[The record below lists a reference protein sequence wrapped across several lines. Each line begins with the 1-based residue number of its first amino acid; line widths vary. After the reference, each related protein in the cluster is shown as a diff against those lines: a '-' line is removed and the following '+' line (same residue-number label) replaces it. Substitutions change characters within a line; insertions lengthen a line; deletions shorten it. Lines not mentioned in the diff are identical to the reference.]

1 MRFDFV
7 FYVDGDFEIL
17 RNILRY
23 ESSLRGLRYS
33 ENLSK
38 NIDCYKY
45 VFGVEMEAGTSGA
58 EGNGAVRV
66 GASGAGVDRGK
77 NTASQNNEGENDG
90 DESSKNEIPL
100 QDGEPNPLLEFAS
113 TLAQKIPL
121 SLKFRFSSIESV
133 AQDEDSAGQP
143 KPPKGESARKTP
155 QDAALTIPNSMPA
168 LNESAAHPKHPPLD
182 AQTITQIIKN
192 QDLPQMQKYLSATS
206 FVREGEGREFA
217 QALDFIQEELES
229 QKPVVLHTSRGK
241 IAISTLPFDGYTDIF
256 GDASGALFESSS
268 PRPKNP
274 PAKVL
279 FWNLSTL
286 RTYMRVEAAQ
296 CDALASYEKP
306 SMMLSTKEVFSEALG
321 REVECV
327 LAYDLF
333 LGVLGERCSA
343 GQMDYVFVRELDSA
357 PKSDWELNREA
368 NWEPNL
374 PYHIAYT
381 QEVPQEERIVF
392 AQNGLV
398 LYCGESR
405 AQSLQEII
413 HAHGDLLDEAQELDG
428 GGGVAQN
435 LEGANGAK
443 EPPSQK
449 SRLQKAREERL
460 GGKIAEAKNSSGA
473 QETRRL
479 EGNEALIVSLSRD
492 NPMCFWLKSGE
503 KYQSALNAEFELNA
517 RLVFEGI
524 ASYKDGDKLLANF
537 RRAVPQIDAHLESF
551 GQASQKSR
559 NIFAFLGVVARVL
572 GYGEDAHAL
581 LENAKGYVR
590 DKGPRIDYKLV
601 KSPQN
606 ILSLDYP
613 KILRSCMSFY
623 LAGVDRETLSYGV
636 LDSLGEFVGN
646 LMQDLCVNFAARKI
660 LLCGNL
666 LEEKILLD
674 KILHY
679 APRDVRLIL
688 PKKGYLDY
696 P

>member
-17 RNILRY
+17 QNILRY

-38 NIDCYKY
+38 DIDCYKY
-45 VFGVEMEAGTSGA
+45 VFGVEMEVRASGA
-58 EGNGAVRV
+58 EGNGAHENE
-66 GASGAGVDRGK
+66 RGK
-77 NTASQNNEGENDG
+77 SEENG
-90 DESSKNEIPL
+90 DNESSGDNGGEIPL
-100 QDGEPNPLLEFAS
+100 QDGEENPLLEFAN

-133 AQDEDSAGQP
+133 AQDEDSAGRGNLP
-143 KPPKGESARKTP
+143 EGESARKTP
-155 QDAALTIPNSMPA
+155 QDAALAIPNSIPA
-168 LNESAAHPKHPPLD
+168 LNESPASPKHPSLD

-206 FVREGEGREFA
+206 FVCEGEEREFA
-217 QALDFIQEELES
+217 QALDFIQEELEG

-241 IAISTLPFDGYTDIF
+241 IAISALPFD
-256 GDASGALFESSS
+256 ASSSLFESSS
-268 PRPKNP
+268 LKNP
-274 PAKVL
+274 PAHATNTPPKVL

-286 RTYMRVEAAQ
+286 RTYMRAEAAQ

-357 PKSDWELNREA
+357 PKSNWELNG
-368 NWEPNL
+368 EPNL

-381 QEVPQEERIVF
+381 QEVPQEERIVL

-413 HAHGDLLDEAQELDG
+413 CAHEDLLDEARELDG
-428 GGGVAQN
+428 GSVVAEN
-435 LEGANGAK
+435 LEGANGVNQA
-443 EPPSQK
+443 PPQK

-460 GGKIAEAKNSSGA
+460 GGKIASAKNSSGA

-503 KYQSALNAEFELNA
+503 KYQSALNSEFELNA

-537 RRAVPQIDAHLESF
+537 RRAVPQIDAHLESL

-559 NIFAFLGVVARVL
+559 NIFAFLGVVAKVL
-572 GYGEDAHAL
+572 GYGEDAYAL

-646 LMQDLCVNFAARKI
+646 LTQDLCVNFAARKI

>member
-17 RNILRY
+17 QNILRY
-23 ESSLRGLRYS
+23 ESGLRGLRYS

-38 NIDCYKY
+38 DIDCYKY
-45 VFGVEMEAGTSGA
+45 VFGVEMEVRASGA
-58 EGNGAVRV
+58 EGNSAHENEW
-66 GASGAGVDRGK
+66 GK
-77 NTASQNNEGENDG
+77 SEENGDNESNG
-90 DESSKNEIPL
+90 DNGGEIPL
-100 QDGEPNPLLEFAS
+100 QDGEENPLLEFAN

-133 AQDEDSAGQP
+133 VQDEDSAGQG
-143 KPPKGESARKTP
+143 KPLKGESARKTP
-155 QDAALTIPNSMPA
+155 QDAAPTIPNSTPT
-168 LNESAAHPKHPPLD
+168 LNEPPASSKHPPLD

-192 QDLPQMQKYLSATS
+192 QDLPHMQKYLSATS
-206 FVREGEGREFA
+206 FVCEGEERELA

-241 IAISTLPFDGYTDIF
+241 IAISTLPFD
-256 GDASGALFESSS
+256 ASSS
-268 PRPKNP
+268 KNP
-274 PAKVL
+274 PAPATKSPTKVL

-286 RTYMRVEAAQ
+286 RTYMRAEAAQ

-357 PKSDWELNREA
+357 LGLNGEADWA
-368 NWEPNL
+368 SNL

-381 QEVPQEERIVF
+381 QEVPQEERIVL

-413 HAHGDLLDEAQELDG
+413 HAHGDLLDEARELEEAG
-428 GGGVAQN
+428 GSN
-435 LEGANGAK
+435 P
-443 EPPSQK
+443 PPSQK

-517 RLVFEGI
+517 KLVFEGI

-537 RRAVPQIDAHLESF
+537 RRAVPQIDAHLESY
-551 GQASQKSR
+551 GEASQKSR

-601 KSPQN
+601 KSEQN

>member
-17 RNILRY
+17 QNILRY

-38 NIDCYKY
+38 DIDCYKY
-45 VFGVEMEAGTSGA
+45 VFGVEMEARASGA
-58 EGNGAVRV
+58 EGNSAHENE
-66 GASGAGVDRGK
+66 RGK
-77 NTASQNNEGENDG
+77 SEENGDNEANRDNGG
-90 DESSKNEIPL
+90 EIPL
-100 QDGEPNPLLEFAS
+100 QDGEPNPLLEFAN

-133 AQDEDSAGQP
+133 AQDEDSVGRGNL
-143 KPPKGESARKTP
+143 PKGESARKTP
-155 QDAALTIPNSMPA
+155 QDAALTTPNSIPA
-168 LNESAAHPKHPPLD
+168 LNESPASPKHPPLD

-206 FVREGEGREFA
+206 FVREGREQEFA

-229 QKPVVLHTSRGK
+229 QRPVVLHTSRGK
-241 IAISTLPFDGYTDIF
+241 IAISALPFD
-256 GDASGALFESSS
+256 ASSSLFEGSSL
-268 PRPKNP
+268 KNP
-274 PAKVL
+274 PAHATKTPTKVL

-286 RTYMRVEAAQ
+286 RTYMRAEAAQ

-357 PKSDWELNREA
+357 PKSDWELNGEP
-368 NWEPNL
+368 NWELNL

-381 QEVPQEERIVF
+381 QEVPQEERIVL

-413 HAHGDLLDEAQELDG
+413 CAHEDLLEEARELDG
-428 GGGVAQN
+428 GSGMAQN
-435 LEGANGAK
+435 LKGAK
-443 EPPSQK
+443 EAPPQK

-460 GGKIAEAKNSSGA
+460 GGKIASAKNSSGA

-503 KYQSALNAEFELNA
+503 KYQSALNAEFELNV

-537 RRAVPQIDAHLESF
+537 RRAVPQIDAHLESY

-559 NIFAFLGVVARVL
+559 NIFAFLGVVAKVL

-601 KSPQN
+601 KSEQN

-646 LMQDLCVNFAARKI
+646 LTQDLCVNFAARKI

>member
-17 RNILRY
+17 QNILRY

-38 NIDCYKY
+38 DMDCYKY
-45 VFGVEMEAGTSGA
+45 VFGVEMEAGASGA
-58 EGNGAVRV
+58 EGNSAVRV
-66 GASGAGVDRGK
+66 GES
-77 NTASQNNEGENDG
+77 EENG
-90 DESSKNEIPL
+90 DNESSGDNGGEIPL
-100 QDGEPNPLLEFAS
+100 QDGEPNPLLEFAN

-133 AQDEDSAGQP
+133 AQDEDSVGRGNL
-143 KPPKGESARKTP
+143 PKGESARKTP
-155 QDAALTIPNSMPA
+155 QDAAPTIPNSTPA
-168 LNESAAHPKHPPLD
+168 LNESPASPKHPPLD

-206 FVREGEGREFA
+206 FVRDGEEQEFA

-229 QKPVVLHTSRGK
+229 QRPVVLHTSRGK
-241 IAISTLPFDGYTDIF
+241 IAISALPFDAYTDAF
-256 GDASGALFESSS
+256 GALFESSS

-274 PAKVL
+274 SAPATNAPTKVL

-286 RTYMRVEAAQ
+286 RTYMRVEATQ

-306 SMMLSTKEVFSEALG
+306 SMMLNTKEVFSEALG

-357 PKSDWELNREA
+357 PKSDWELNGEP
-368 NWEPNL
+368 NWASNL

-381 QEVPQEERIVF
+381 QEVPQEERIVL

-413 HAHGDLLDEAQELDG
+413 CAHEDLLEEARELDG
-428 GGGVAQN
+428 GSGMAQN
-435 LEGANGAK
+435 LKGAK
-443 EPPSQK
+443 EAPPQK

-460 GGKIAEAKNSSGA
+460 GGKIASAKNSSGA

-537 RRAVPQIDAHLESF
+537 RRAVPQIDAHLESL

-559 NIFAFLGVVARVL
+559 NIFAFLGVVAKVL
-572 GYGEDAHAL
+572 GYGEDAYAL

-601 KSPQN
+601 KSEQN

>member
-17 RNILRY
+17 QNILRY

-38 NIDCYKY
+38 DIDCYKY

-58 EGNGAVRV
+58 EENGAHENEW
-66 GASGAGVDRGK
+66 GK
-77 NTASQNNEGENDG
+77 SEENGDNESNG
-90 DESSKNEIPL
+90 DNGGKIPL
-100 QDGEPNPLLEFAS
+100 QDGEPNPLLEFAN

-133 AQDEDSAGQP
+133 AQDEESAGQP

-155 QDAALTIPNSMPA
+155 QDAALTIPNSTPA
-168 LNESAAHPKHPPLD
+168 LNELAAHPKHPPLD

-192 QDLPQMQKYLSATS
+192 QDLHQMQKYLSATS
-206 FVREGEGREFA
+206 FVREGREREFA

-241 IAISTLPFDGYTDIF
+241 IAISTLPFD
-256 GDASGALFESSS
+256 ASSS
-268 PRPKNP
+268 KNP
-274 PAKVL
+274 PAPATKSPPKIL

-286 RTYMRVEAAQ
+286 RTYMRAEAAQ

-343 GQMDYVFVRELDSA
+343 GQMDYVFVRELDSTLGLNGEA
-357 PKSDWELNREA
+357 DWA
-368 NWEPNL
+368 SNL

-381 QEVPQEERIVF
+381 QEVPQEECIVL

-413 HAHGDLLDEAQELDG
+413 RAHEDLLDEAREPDRG
-428 GGGVAQN
+428 NGMAQN

-443 EPPSQK
+443 EPPPQK

-524 ASYKDGDKLLANF
+524 TSYKDGDKLLANF
-537 RRAVPQIDAHLESF
+537 RRAVPQIDAHLESY
-551 GQASQKSR
+551 GETSQKSR

-590 DKGPRIDYKLV
+590 DKGPRIDYKLI

>member
-17 RNILRY
+17 QNILRY

-38 NIDCYKY
+38 DIDCYKY
-45 VFGVEMEAGTSGA
+45 VFGVEMEAG
-58 EGNGAVRV
+58 
-66 GASGAGVDRGK
+66 ASGVGVDGADK
-77 NTASQNNEGENDG
+77 NASSQNDEGENS
-90 DESSKNEIPL
+90 ENEITL
-100 QDGEPNPLLEFAS
+100 QDGEPNPLLEFAI

-133 AQDEDSAGQP
+133 EQDEDSAGQP
-143 KPPKGESARKTP
+143 KPPKEESARKSP
-155 QDAALTIPNSMPA
+155 QDAALTASTPA
-168 LNESAAHPKHPPLD
+168 LNEPATHPKHPPLD

-206 FVREGEGREFA
+206 FVRDGEEREFA

-241 IAISTLPFDGYTDIF
+241 IAISTLPFD
-256 GDASGALFESSS
+256 ASSSFFEGSS

-274 PAKVL
+274 AAHATKLPAKVL
-279 FWNLSTL
+279 FWNLFAL
-286 RTYMRVEAAQ
+286 RTYMRAEAAQ

-306 SMMLSTKEVFSEALG
+306 SMTLNTKEVFSEALG

-333 LGVLGERCSA
+333 LGVLGERCVA

-357 PKSDWELNREA
+357 RVSNGEA
-368 NWEPNL
+368 DWEPNL
-374 PYHIAYT
+374 PYHIAYK
-381 QEVPQEERIVF
+381 QEVPQEERIVL

-413 HAHGDLLDEAQELDG
+413 HAHGDLLDEVREPDG
-428 GGGVAQN
+428 GNGMAQN

-443 EPPSQK
+443 EAPPQK

-460 GGKIAEAKNSSGA
+460 GGKIAEAKKGSQA

-503 KYQSALNAEFELNA
+503 KYQSALNAEFELNT

-537 RRAVPQIDAHLESF
+537 RRAVPQIDAHLESY
-551 GQASQKSR
+551 GEASQKSR

>member
-38 NIDCYKY
+38 DIDCYKY
-45 VFGVEMEAGTSGA
+45 VFGVEMEPWASGA
-58 EGNGAVRV
+58 EGNGAHENEW
-66 GASGAGVDRGK
+66 GK
-77 NTASQNNEGENDG
+77 SEENGDNEANRDNGG
-90 DESSKNEIPL
+90 EIPP
-100 QDGEPNPLLEFAS
+100 QDGEENPLLEFAN

-143 KPPKGESARKTP
+143 KPLKGESTRKSS
-155 QDAALTIPNSMPA
+155 QDAAPTIPNSTPA
-168 LNESAAHPKHPPLD
+168 LNEPPASSKHPPLD

-192 QDLPQMQKYLSATS
+192 QDLPHMQKYLSATS
-206 FVREGEGREFA
+206 FVCEGEEREFA

-268 PRPKNP
+268 PRPKNLAA
-274 PAKVL
+274 PATKSPTKVL

-286 RTYMRVEAAQ
+286 RTYMRAEAAQ

-306 SMMLSTKEVFSEALG
+306 SMMLNTKEVFSEALG

-357 PKSDWELNREA
+357 PKSDWELNGEA
-368 NWEPNL
+368 DWASNL

-381 QEVPQEERIVF
+381 QEVPQEERIVL

-413 HAHGDLLDEAQELDG
+413 HAHGDLLDEAREPDG
-428 GGGVAQN
+428 GSGVAEN
-435 LEGANGAK
+435 LEGAK
-443 EPPSQK
+443 EAPPQK

-460 GGKIAEAKNSSGA
+460 GGKIAGAKNSSGA

-537 RRAVPQIDAHLESF
+537 RRAVPQIDAHLESY
-551 GQASQKSR
+551 GEVSQKSR

-623 LAGVDRETLSYGV
+623 LAGVDRETLGYGV

>member
-17 RNILRY
+17 QDILRY
-23 ESSLRGLRYS
+23 ESSLRGLCYS

-38 NIDCYKY
+38 DIDCYKY
-45 VFGVEMEAGTSGA
+45 VFGVEMEVRASGA
-58 EGNGAVRV
+58 EENGAHENE
-66 GASGAGVDRGK
+66 RGK
-77 NTASQNNEGENDG
+77 SEENG
-90 DESSKNEIPL
+90 DNESSGDNGGEIPL
-100 QDGEPNPLLEFAS
+100 QDSEPNPLLEFAN

-133 AQDEDSAGQP
+133 AQDEDSAGRGNLP
-143 KPPKGESARKTP
+143 EGESARKTP
-155 QDAALTIPNSMPA
+155 QDAALAIPNSIPA
-168 LNESAAHPKHPPLD
+168 LNESPASPKHPSLD

-206 FVREGEGREFA
+206 FVCEGEEREFA
-217 QALDFIQEELES
+217 QALDFIQEELEG

-241 IAISTLPFDGYTDIF
+241 IAISALPFD
-256 GDASGALFESSS
+256 ASSSLFESSS
-268 PRPKNP
+268 LKNP
-274 PAKVL
+274 PAHATNTPPKVL

-286 RTYMRVEAAQ
+286 RTYMRAEAAQ

-357 PKSDWELNREA
+357 PKSNWELNG
-368 NWEPNL
+368 EPNL

-381 QEVPQEERIVF
+381 QEVPQEERIVL

-413 HAHGDLLDEAQELDG
+413 CAHEDLLDEARELDG
-428 GGGVAQN
+428 GSVVAEN
-435 LEGANGAK
+435 LEGANGVNQA
-443 EPPSQK
+443 PPQK

-460 GGKIAEAKNSSGA
+460 GGKIASAKNSSGA
-473 QETRRL
+473 QEMRRL

-503 KYQSALNAEFELNA
+503 KYQSALNSEFELNA
-517 RLVFEGI
+517 RLVFEGV

-537 RRAVPQIDAHLESF
+537 RRAVPQIDAHLESL

-559 NIFAFLGVVARVL
+559 NIFAFLGVVAKVL

-601 KSPQN
+601 KSEQN

>member
-17 RNILRY
+17 QNILRY

-38 NIDCYKY
+38 DIDCYKY
-45 VFGVEMEAGTSGA
+45 VFGVEMEARTSGA
-58 EGNGAVRV
+58 EENGAHENE
-66 GASGAGVDRGK
+66 RGK
-77 NTASQNNEGENDG
+77 SEENG
-90 DESSKNEIPL
+90 DNESSGDNGGEIPL
-100 QDGEPNPLLEFAS
+100 QDGEENPLLEFAN

-155 QDAALTIPNSMPA
+155 QDVAPTIPNSIPA
-168 LNESAAHPKHPPLD
+168 LNESATHPKHPPLD

-206 FVREGEGREFA
+206 FVHEGGEQEFA

-241 IAISTLPFDGYTDIF
+241 IAISTLPFDG
-256 GDASGALFESSS
+256 SSS
-268 PRPKNP
+268 KNP
-274 PAKVL
+274 PAPATNTPPKVL

-286 RTYMRVEAAQ
+286 RTYMRAEAAQ

-306 SMMLSTKEVFSEALG
+306 SMMLSTKEVFSEVLG

-333 LGVLGERCSA
+333 LGVLGERCRA
-343 GQMDYVFVRELDSA
+343 GQMDYVFVCELDSA
-357 PKSDWELNREA
+357 PKSDWELN
-368 NWEPNL
+368 L
-374 PYHIAYT
+374 LYHIAYA
-381 QEVPQEERIVF
+381 QEVPQEERIVL

-413 HAHGDLLDEAQELDG
+413 HAHGDLLEEAREPDG
-428 GGGVAQN
+428 GSGVAQN
-435 LEGANGAK
+435 LEGTSAHGAREAK
-443 EPPSQK
+443 EALPQK

-460 GGKIAEAKNSSGA
+460 GGKIAGAKNSSGA
-473 QETRRL
+473 QEMRRL

-537 RRAVPQIDAHLESF
+537 RRAVPQIDAHLESL

-559 NIFAFLGVVARVL
+559 NIFAFLGVVAKVL

>member
-17 RNILRY
+17 QNILRY

-38 NIDCYKY
+38 DIDCYKY
-45 VFGVEMEAGTSGA
+45 VFGVEMEPWASGA
-58 EGNGAVRV
+58 EEN
-66 GASGAGVDRGK
+66 GAGVDRGK

-100 QDGEPNPLLEFAS
+100 QDGEPNPLLEFAN

-143 KPPKGESARKTP
+143 KPPKGESARKSP
-155 QDAALTIPNSMPA
+155 QDAAPTIPNSTPA
-168 LNESAAHPKHPPLD
+168 LNEPPASSKHPPLD

-192 QDLPQMQKYLSATS
+192 QDLHQMQKYLSATS
-206 FVREGEGREFA
+206 FVHEGEEREFA

-241 IAISTLPFDGYTDIF
+241 IAISALPFDAYTDAF
-256 GDASGALFESSS
+256 GALFESSS
-268 PRPKNP
+268 PRSKAPTAQAKP
-274 PAKVL
+274 PKVL

-286 RTYMRVEAAQ
+286 RTYMRAEAAQ

-357 PKSDWELNREA
+357 LGLNGEADWVS
-368 NWEPNL
+368 NL

-381 QEVPQEERIVF
+381 QEVPQEERVVL

-413 HAHGDLLDEAQELDG
+413 HAHGDLLDEAREPDG
-428 GGGVAQN
+428 GNGMAQN
-435 LEGANGAK
+435 LEGANGVNQ
-443 EPPSQK
+443 PPPQK

-537 RRAVPQIDAHLESF
+537 RCAVPQIDAHLESF

>member
-38 NIDCYKY
+38 DIDCYKY

-58 EGNGAVRV
+58 EENGAHENE
-66 GASGAGVDRGK
+66 RGK
-77 NTASQNNEGENDG
+77 SEESGDNEANG
-90 DESSKNEIPL
+90 DNGGEIPL
-100 QDGEPNPLLEFAS
+100 QDGEENPLLEFAN

-133 AQDEDSAGQP
+133 AQDEDSVGQG

-155 QDAALTIPNSMPA
+155 QDAVLTTPNSIPA
-168 LNESAAHPKHPPLD
+168 LNELPASPKHPPLD

-206 FVREGEGREFA
+206 FVHEGREQEFA
-217 QALDFIQEELES
+217 QALDFIQEKLES

-241 IAISTLPFDGYTDIF
+241 IAISALPFDAYTDAF
-256 GDASGALFESSS
+256 GALFESSS
-268 PRPKNP
+268 PRSKAPTAQAK
-274 PAKVL
+274 PAKIL

-286 RTYMRVEAAQ
+286 RTYMRAEAAQ

-306 SMMLSTKEVFSEALG
+306 SMMLNTKEVFSEALG

-357 PKSDWELNREA
+357 LGLNGEA
-368 NWEPNL
+368 DWEPNP

-381 QEVPQEERIVF
+381 QEVPQEERVVL

-413 HAHGDLLDEAQELDG
+413 HAHGDLLDEARELAEAG
-428 GGGVAQN
+428 GSN
-435 LEGANGAK
+435 P
-443 EPPSQK
+443 PPSQK

-537 RRAVPQIDAHLESF
+537 RRAVPQIDAHLESY
-551 GQASQKSR
+551 GEVSQKSR

-590 DKGPRIDYKLV
+590 DKGPRIDYKLI